1 MSQTEPGP
9 ETQSETDATLTDLA
23 RGKAERVA
31 LGTNPFGSMLR
42 MVLFAFAFIVV
53 FGTIFY
59 LAQ

>member
-9 ETQSETDATLTDLA
+9 DRQSETDATLTDLA
-23 RGKAERVA
+23 RGKAERAV
-31 LGTNPFGSMLR
+31 LGGNPYGSMLR
-42 MVLFAFAFIVV
+42 VVLFVVAFILV